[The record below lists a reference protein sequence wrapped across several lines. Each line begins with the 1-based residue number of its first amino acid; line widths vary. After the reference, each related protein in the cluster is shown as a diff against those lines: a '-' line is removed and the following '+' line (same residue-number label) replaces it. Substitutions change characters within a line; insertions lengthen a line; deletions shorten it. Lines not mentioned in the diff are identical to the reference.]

1 MLSTN
6 CHITNDVPTEPGCC
20 LRLTSGAVLCRRVKK
35 KTKNLTSS
43 AHQQLVPWQVMAIIW
58 KEKAPPMWE
67 GNYRSYKVK
76 KSLFKNHPLIHWKVS
91 LPFHKY
97 ITYWENIVMI
107 LQAGRLTMWF
117 KWPYRHVRDKSSI
130 AVTAVCPGQ
139 KPSSKNGERKLLSHS
154 EYDSCHMLMYSDWHS
169 LLFIFIRLPRH
180 TVTHKADKYKIFFTI
195 LTLTSCE

>member
-6 CHITNDVPTEPGCC
+6 CLITNDVPTEPGCC
-20 LRLTSGAVLCRRVKK
+20 LRLTSGAVLCRRAKK
-35 KTKNLTSS
+35 ETTYFQCSPTVSALTTDGNNLE
-43 AHQQLVPWQVMAIIW
+43 

-67 GNYRSYKVK
+67 GNYRFYKVK
-76 KSLFKNHPLIHWKVS
+76 KSLFKNHPIIHWKVS

-107 LQAGRLTMWF
+107 LQAGRLAMWF

-139 KPSSKNGERKLLSHS
+139 KPSSKNGERKLLSHC

-180 TVTHKADKYKIFFTI
+180 TVTHKTDKYKIFFTI